1 MESYLTDIGALAA
14 KLQQL
19 LADDVKSGAIDPIG
33 VLVYLEMLT
42 VPESVEQ
49 MWILV
54 NQLKTDVPSFGK
66 LIDEINESAAKQAE
80 DQEEERLSSVIESN
94 PSTT

>member
-1 MESYLTDIGALAA
+1 MENYLTDIGALAA

-66 LIDEINESAAKQAE
+66 LIDEINESATKQAE

-94 PSTT
+94 PSMK